1 MGLFIGA
8 VAGILVLGIIYLSSD
23 VEKKDVRKKHLEGL
37 CQLLHATQEEI
48 SGRQNSF
55 VLRFEYRGVPF
66 WYEDIEDKVFDKVTY
81 HGFLRV
87 NLPVHFN
94 VVFTESVK
102 SAFRSVSAALARTG
116 AASGTN
122 HVESPRGFQEFSI
135 FSNRPDVAQKLLADE
150 AVVRVFAKFKNKD
163 VRGKPEM
170 ALEIVDGVLLL
181 KFHPLGQQLEPTIFD
196 LRNNVALIEDF
207 LEDMIIV
214 CRRMDKVAQEIVA

>member
-1 MGLFIGA
+1 MGLLIGA
-8 VAGILVLGIIYLSSD
+8 IVGILVIGIIYLSSD
-23 VEKKDVRKKHLEGL
+23 VEKKDLREKHLKGL
-37 CQLLHATQEEI
+37 CHLLHATREEI
-48 SGRQNSF
+48 VGRQNSF
-55 VLRFEYRGVPF
+55 VLRFEYRGIPF
-66 WYEDIEDKVFDKVTY
+66 WYEDIEDKVFDKVSY

-94 VVFTESVK
+94 VVFTENIK
-102 SAFRSVSAALARTG
+102 SAFRSAPAALAQ
-116 AASGTN
+116 ASSASETN

-135 FSNRPDVAQKLLADE
+135 FSNRPDAAQKLLADD

-196 LRNNVALIEDF
+196 LRNNTALIEDF
-207 LEDMIIV
+207 LEDMLVV
-214 CRRMDKVAQEIVA
+214 CRRMDKVAQEIIN